1 MSIFGCIADTSTI
14 DVASANPTAS
24 YAMQPHGGGNV
35 VCTTIFNGLAPI
47 MHLNPNV
54 PGTPVPGVPLLPPPS
69 LPNPTVLARPSVVGV
84 VNSVERGVYFEGK
97 LVPVIGDGLKAPGAT
112 PDPRTLTTPTLYPT
126 IFIGTRT

>member
-14 DVASANPTAS
+14 DVPSANPTAS
-24 YAMQPHGGGNV
+24 YPLQPHGTGNV
-35 VCTTIFNGLAPI
+35 ICVSIFNGLAPI
-47 MHLNPNV
+47 QHLNANIPA
-54 PGTPVPGVPLLPPPS
+54 TPVPAVPLLPPPS
-69 LPNPTVLARPSVVGV
+69 LPEPAVLNRPSVTPV

>member
-24 YAMQPHGGGNV
+24 YPLQSHGGGNV
-35 VCTTIFNGLAPI
+35 VCTTIFNGQAPI
-47 MHLNPNV
+47 QHLNPNV
-54 PGTPVPGVPLLPPPS
+54 PGTPVTGVPLLPPPS